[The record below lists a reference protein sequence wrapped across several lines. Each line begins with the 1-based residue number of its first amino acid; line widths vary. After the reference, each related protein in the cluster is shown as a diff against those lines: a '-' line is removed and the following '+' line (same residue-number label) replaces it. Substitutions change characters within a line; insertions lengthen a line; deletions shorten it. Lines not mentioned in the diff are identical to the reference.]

1 MPPKTEKL
9 KKLGTKITIE
19 DNYNDNA
26 IILNLNNSDIN
37 NTNIINITTINVK
50 NINIDKE
57 GNINLNGNKEHL
69 SNININVICCKKKNI
84 SSHYS
89 RFLKYLINE

>member
-19 DNYNDNA
+19 DGYNENA
-26 IILNLNNSDIN
+26 IILNLNNSDIK

-57 GNINLNGNKEHL
+57 GNINITGNKEHL
-69 SNININVICCKKKNI
+69 SNININVISCKKNI
-84 SSHYS
+84 SSHYL